1 MRYQLVGLLAVVLQ
15 PLLSVV
21 ALPLIGGFASAATA
35 RVRIGSSTSLI
46 DTERAASTS
55 TDDAKDEAKSKLAP
69 VLVKLTHVET
79 DPEYTRLGAAL
90 DTASHT
96 AISGIPG
103 VTVLGDDDDEVAM
116 AKKTRKPVVVLSG
129 RLQNLAASKQ
139 GDEVEYRAQMQYVIY
154 RIPGRDIAAV
164 VDGNA
169 RTRISAIQVKS
180 KESRQQVED
189 DVAAA
194 AVANAV
200 RRAPAALLAIMK
212 K

>member
-1 MRYQLVGLLAVVLQ
+1 MRYPLVGLLAV
-15 PLLSVV
+15 
-21 ALPLIGGFASAATA
+21 ALPLMGGFASVATA
-35 RVRIGSSTSLI
+35 HVCGHSIASSS
-46 DTERAASTS
+46 DTERALGVSTEGS
-55 TDDAKDEAKSKLAP
+55 QAVAKPKLAP

-90 DTASHT
+90 DSASHA

-129 RLQNLAASKQ
+129 KLQNIAESKQ
-139 GDEVEYRAQMQYVIY
+139 GDEVEFRAQMQYVIY

-180 KESRQQVED
+180 KESRQQMED

-194 AVANAV
+194 AVENAA
-200 RRAPAALLAIMK
+200 RRAPAALLAITK